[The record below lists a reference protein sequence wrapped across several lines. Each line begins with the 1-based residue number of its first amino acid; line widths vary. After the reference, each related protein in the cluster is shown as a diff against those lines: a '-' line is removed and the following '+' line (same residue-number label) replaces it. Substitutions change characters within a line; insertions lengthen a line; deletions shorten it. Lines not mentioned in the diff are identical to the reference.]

1 MHYFARFKCH
11 MDSDRNHYKANF
23 ISIAKRTMFL
33 RQKTV
38 GQCSVLCNMS
48 VGEQLIPR
56 NCRSYLLRDA
66 STSASR
72 LNVSV
77 SHNAVIERYFQNNA
91 DLFDRI

>member
-1 MHYFARFKCH
+1 M
-11 MDSDRNHYKANF
+11 
-23 ISIAKRTMFL
+23 
-33 RQKTV
+33 
-38 GQCSVLCNMS
+38 LCNMS
-48 VGEQLIPR
+48 VGEQLIPH

-77 SHNAVIERYFQNNA
+77 SHNEVIERYFQNNA